1 MATSSPE
8 PVTVQEAIR
17 RVSAAVGA
25 VGKNKRVEQG
35 PAKYAYRGIDDILE
49 VAHPAMAEHG
59 LVIAP
64 RVVDRIYE
72 PRSTRNG
79 GAAQF
84 VVLFVEWTVIGPD
97 GSRLEP
103 APLTVGEAVD
113 TSDKAT
119 NKAHT
124 AAWKLLLSELL
135 ALPYSEPDHDAD
147 RVELGHRG
155 QQPQQQQ
162 QQRQGSRSRRQ
173 AQPRQDQPQGE
184 HREWTPPDP
193 WPIPDAAAVASMW
206 GQLDQGVAEEANRC
220 ADQLENLP
228 PEMYAAVLDRMTS
241 KAGGYTVVDITSLP
255 PSWLPTWAS
264 VLTAAWRKVD
274 AAEASGE

>member
-35 PAKYAYRGIDDILE
+35 PAQYAYRGIDDILE
-49 VAHPAMAEHG
+49 AAHPAMVEHG
-59 LVIAP
+59 LIIAP
-64 RVVDRIYE
+64 RVIDRVYE

-79 GAAQF
+79 AASQF
-84 VVLFVEWTVIGPD
+84 VVLVVEWTVIGPD

-103 APLTVGEAVD
+103 APVTVGEAVD

-135 ALPYSEPDHDAD
+135 ALPYSEPDHDGE
-147 RVELGHRG
+147 RIELGHRDQRPAGGGRG
-155 QQPQQQQ
+155 QGQAR
-162 QQRQGSRSRRQ
+162 QRREARQ
-173 AQPRQDQPQGE
+173 AE
-184 HREWTPPDP
+184 PPAHPEP
-193 WPIPDAAAVASMW
+193 WPLPEPDVVASMW
-206 GQLDQGVAEEANRC
+206 SNLDPEVAAEATRC
-220 ADQLENLP
+220 AEQLENLP
-228 PEMYAAVLDRMTS
+228 PDLYEKVLQRMTGR
-241 KAGGYTVVDITSLP
+241 AEGRAVADITSLP
-255 PSWLPTWAS
+255 PSWLPMWGS
-264 VLTAAWRKVD
+264 VLTAAWRAVD
-274 AAEASGE
+274 QDTDTPPE